1 MCRRRQIKDVDFDF
15 AIPQIPQT
23 ATPTTNQNEAQPSTS
38 NAPPPSISRPT
49 TTPSAAV
56 ERARITSIS
65 TPNDANTSAKRRKLD
80 NDPPVT
86 TSSSRSTRS
95 SRSQPRPDIY
105 AIVDDAPLDPPELT
119 REDAI
124 GVPLTASVET
134 ERIPETQGSV
144 DSAIPKPQPTPSVH
158 FADES
163 INILAD
169 GTSVLESIH
178 DVAELASVSRILDE
192 GHGAKE
198 MDSSDVE
205 TPIPARKRK
214 RDARPL
220 QKSTRISTSSVEED
234 ADELSPQQPK
244 NPRSTTTSKPVR
256 TSKYAEDD
264 NDPLSDPFEP
274 EGAEEVD
281 DVEAASIL
289 SRTRAKRKTIDPTP
303 ISTQEDDTED
313 VVIPKPKRQRRDS
326 TRAEQRQPK
335 KPSSHKSP
343 SAAKKSSS
351 KRKASS
357 GEPVQVTVHRLTEP
371 LIYEGDDPNIDILNM
386 EVPRFSRTGVNAV
399 DTLMQVCKESFTRQL
414 EVLSAGRANSQDGA
428 TKREYANK
436 HRSVS
441 TFSEEVYARL
451 VEHVSQLCLYSIH
464 LEWSM
469 LTLLL

>member
-15 AIPQIPQT
+15 AIPQIPQI

-38 NAPPPSISRPT
+38 IAPPPSISRPT

-56 ERARITSIS
+56 DRARVTSIS

-80 NDPPVT
+80 YDPPIT

-105 AIVDDAPLDPPELT
+105 AIVDDAPPDPPELT

-124 GVPLTASVET
+124 EVPLTASVET
-134 ERIPETQGSV
+134 EMIPETQGYV
-144 DSAIPKPQPTPSVH
+144 ESAIPEPQPTPSVH

-163 INILAD
+163 INILAV
-169 GTSVLESIH
+169 GTSVLESVY
-178 DVAELASVSRILDE
+178 DEAELASVSRILED
-192 GHGAKE
+192 GQQAKE
-198 MDSSDVE
+198 VDSSDVE
-205 TPIPARKRK
+205 TPIPASKRK

-220 QKSTRISTSSVEED
+220 RKSTRISTSSLEED
-234 ADELSPQQPK
+234 DDELSPQQPK
-244 NPRSTTTSKPVR
+244 NPRGTTTSRPVR
-256 TSKYAEDD
+256 ISKNTEAD
-264 NDPLSDPFEP
+264 NDPLSNPVEP
-274 EGAEEVD
+274 EEAEEVA

-289 SRTRAKRKTIDPTP
+289 SRTRAKRKSIDFTP
-303 ISTQEDDTED
+303 VSIQEDDTRD
-313 VVIPKPKRQRRDS
+313 VVIPKPKRQRRGL
-326 TRAEQRQPK
+326 TRAQQRQPK
-335 KPSSHKSP
+335 KPSSDKSS
-343 SAAKKSSS
+343 SAVKRSSS

-371 LIYEGDDPNIDILNM
+371 LIYEGDNPNIDILNM

-399 DTLMQVCKESFTRQL
+399 DTLMQVCKEFFTRQL

-451 VEHVSQLCLYSIH
+451 VEHVSHPLLCIYASPF
-464 LEWSM
+464 
-469 LTLLL
+469 